1 MNFQH
6 ELSKISIM
14 PHSHLKFW
22 KHIYDTFPNEVV
34 VAGSFAAVQ
43 MRHNL
48 TGEETEYNDIDY
60 WYDEQE
66 DNFLTTKSLMEVIG
80 KLNNF

>member
-1 MNFQH
+1 
-6 ELSKISIM
+6 M
-14 PHSHLKFW
+14 PESHLAFW
-22 KHIYDTFPNEVV
+22 QYLCDVFPNEVI

-48 TGEETEYNDIDY
+48 TGEEAEYNDIDY

-66 DNFLTTKSLMEVIG
+66 DNFMTPKYLREVIG
-80 KLNNF
+80 KLNSYSC